1 MHCTRCG
8 HENPEGSRFCAQ
20 CGSALSPERVGEST
34 SVIPKVGGEDTSDQP
49 EIAESTA
56 DAHAGAVESL
66 PAGSALLV
74 VKRGPNAGS
83 RFLLDQDVTTAGRH
97 PDSDIFLDDVTV
109 SRRHVEFHREGGGFS
124 VHDVGSLNGTYVN
137 REPVDVATL
146 AGGDEVQIG
155 KFRLVYL
162 TGRAP
167 ASRPLA
173 SAAVPERERALG
185 DAADQRTPRLTIGE
199 VLAVLRDDFPD
210 VTISK
215 IRYLESEDL
224 VHPQRTPSGYRK
236 FSGADVSRL
245 RYVLAAQ
252 RDQYLPLRV
261 IKEHLEA
268 LDRGE
273 PLPPATGGAGRRRRR
288 RPRRT
293 TTRPA
298 GAAADRRGVRPRGR
312 AWSPSS
318 WPTACSSACSPPTPT
333 AGTRRR
339 DLPIAR
345 AAAGLARHGIEPRH
359 LRVYRSGVERE
370 AGLVEQLVA
379 PVLRARSEEARA
391 RADGEAPGARRAVG
405 AAARGAAGG
414 TTRGTSCAP
423 DSGVP

>member
-1 MHCTRCG
+1 M
-8 HENPEGSRFCAQ
+8 P
-20 CGSALSPERVGEST
+20 
-34 SVIPKVGGEDTSDQP
+34 
-49 EIAESTA
+49 
-56 DAHAGAVESL
+56 
-66 PAGSALLV
+66 
-74 VKRGPNAGS
+74 
-83 RFLLDQDVTTAGRH
+83 
-97 PDSDIFLDDVTV
+97 
-109 SRRHVEFHREGGGFS
+109 
-124 VHDVGSLNGTYVN
+124 
-137 REPVDVATL
+137 
-146 AGGDEVQIG
+146 
-155 KFRLVYL
+155 
-162 TGRAP
+162 
-167 ASRPLA
+167 
-173 SAAVPERERALG
+173 VPERERALG

-273 PLPPATGGAGRRRRR
+273 PLPPATGGPGALAPPAAGDVDETAVPPMTADQFARAAGLEVDLLADCVQFGLLVTDADGRH
-288 RPRRT
+288 
-293 TTRPA
+293 PA
-298 GAAADRRGVRPRGR
+298 
-312 AWSPSS
+312 S
-318 WPTACSSACSPPTPT
+318 
-333 AGTRRR
+333 

-345 AAAGLARHGIEPRH
+345 AASGLARHGIEPRH

-391 RADGEAPGARRAVG
+391 RATEKLRELAALSAQLHTALLEARLRDLLRP
-405 AAARGAAGG
+405 
-414 TTRGTSCAP
+414 
-423 DSGVP
+423 